1 MDREYT
7 NEELNEVE
15 ATEDVVATEEA
26 AKEVVE
32 DVEATEEV
40 EAEQDETDAAMAS
53 FLSGSNDYEVK
64 KEEEESEE
72 VKAGKKNI
80 LIAALAVIA
89 LAVFSISTYGSCVLA
104 AIAIA
109 LVLVIKPERLVTHT
123 VVANSLV
130 LGTCVVVKSL
140 LTAVRAIATPIFA
153 FMGSTTTAYSNF
165 TGVLTIFDYI
175 LVAVSFVIFVVNAF
189 ALMSKKTT
197 AIFGKTADKLC

>member
-15 ATEDVVATEEA
+15 ATEEVVATEEA
-26 AKEVVE
+26 AEEVVE
-32 DVEATEEV
+32 EVEATEEV

-64 KEEEESEE
+64 EEESEE

-109 LVLVIKPERLVTHT
+109 LVLVIKPEKLVTHT
-123 VVANSLV
+123 VVANSLA

-140 LTAVRAIATPIFA
+140 LTAIRAIATPLFA

>member
-15 ATEDVVATEEA
+15 ATEEVVATEDA
-26 AKEVVE
+26 AEEVVE
-32 DVEATEEV
+32 EVETTEEV

-64 KEEEESEE
+64 EEESEE

-109 LVLVIKPERLVTHT
+109 LVLVIKPEKLVTHT